1 MSKKDWVAASAAGR
15 AAFCSKYLEHKAKG
29 ATVSAS
35 AQKARAR
42 GDEEHDKFNAEI
54 KTQSADRRC
63 FIASHLYGANDP
75 RTEALRQFR
84 DTRLMPH
91 WFGRVFVRIYYALSP
106 VVVQACERSSKLD
119 SVAWKVVTWLLNQL
133 QSKKER

>member
-1 MSKKDWVAASAAGR
+1 MSKEDWVAASAAGR
-15 AAFCSKYLEHKAKG
+15 AAFCSKYLEHKTKG

-42 GDEEHDKFNAEI
+42 GDEDHDKFNAEI

-63 FIASHLYGANDP
+63 FIASHLYGVNDP

-119 SVAWKVVTWLLNQL
+119 SVARRAVTWLLNQL
-133 QSKKER
+133 KK